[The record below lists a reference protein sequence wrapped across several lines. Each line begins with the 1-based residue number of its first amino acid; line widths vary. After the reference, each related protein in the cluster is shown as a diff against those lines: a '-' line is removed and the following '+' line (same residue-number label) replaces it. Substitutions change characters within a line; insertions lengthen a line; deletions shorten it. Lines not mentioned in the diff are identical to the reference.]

1 MLISCAGM
9 RHSVVIILIL
19 TTRCTFS
26 QAAHEYITV
35 VGCFDNGPTEVTAV
49 FNAEEL
55 MYADFERQ
63 VIEYTV
69 PPFLMLDPGEVLKDI
84 AVYKNAK
91 KVKNLC
97 LAIMA
102 YCRAEE
108 KNPPEEKDPPESI
121 LYPAEEV
128 QRGVENLLICFVNH
142 FYPPYIEVSWTK
154 NGHPVSEGVSLSRY
168 YSNDDLT
175 FRQFSTMTFTP
186 REGDIYSCTVEH
198 SALETPTTRIWE
210 PDFSH
215 HSHGPDVF
223 CGVGLAFGLIGVA
236 AVEPYVR
243 LRSAEL
249 ISSRHPIVLIC
260 SVYNFYPKNIR
271 VTWLRNGEPRT
282 SDVTFTDELANGNWL
297 YQIHSHL
304 EYTPRLGEKITC
316 MVEHASFKDP
326 KHYDWDPMPES
337 DRVKIA
343 VGTAGLLLGSVVLLA
358 GVIYYKRN
366 RTGRVLVP
374 VR

>member
-1 MLISCAGM
+1 MHIHSFCSLLSVFLLFSMADAFFIYGLIRCQFTSTQD
-9 RHSVVIILIL
+9 VVYLEQIYFNKKLIGQYNSSL
-19 TTRCTFS
+19 GKF
-26 QAAHEYITV
+26 
-35 VGCFDNGPTEVTAV
+35 VG
-49 FNAEEL
+49 
-55 MYADFERQ
+55 YKK
-63 VIEYTV
+63 YT
-69 PPFLMLDPGEVLKDI
+69 
-84 AVYKNAK
+84 K
-91 KVKNLC
+91 KVADNLNKNPSMLKQE
-97 LAIMA
+97 
-102 YCRAEE
+102 RKNEE
-108 KNPPEEKDPPESI
+108 KCRIHVP
-121 LYPAEEV
+121 LA
-128 QRGVENLLICFVNH
+128 
-142 FYPPYIEVSWTK
+142 
-154 NGHPVSEGVSLSRY
+154 Y
-168 YSNDDLT
+168 YV
-175 FRQFSTMTFTP
+175 FSKT
-186 REGDIYSCTVEH
+186 
-198 SALETPTTRIWE
+198 
-210 PDFSH
+210 
-215 HSHGPDVF
+215 
-223 CGVGLAFGLIGVA
+223 
-236 AVEPYVR
+236 VEPYVR